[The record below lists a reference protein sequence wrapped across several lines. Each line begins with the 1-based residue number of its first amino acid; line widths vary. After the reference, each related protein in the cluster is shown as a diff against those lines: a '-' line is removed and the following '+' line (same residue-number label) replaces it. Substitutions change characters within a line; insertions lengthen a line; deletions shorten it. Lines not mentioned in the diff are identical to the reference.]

1 MDPIEEH
8 MAVLS
13 SPFSKVVL
21 ARTPPWSK
29 RAGMTFR
36 RYHRPDSG
44 YQNLAQAQFG
54 EAASQFYGRRG
65 FVGGLPAVAA
75 GVQGTIAGRSVGG
88 GRSQQIAREQ
98 SHASVGAR
106 MSALRARGQS
116 KVGGGGGIA
125 PF

>member
-1 MDPIEEH
+1 
-8 MAVLS
+8 
-13 SPFSKVVL
+13 
-21 ARTPPWSK
+21 
-29 RAGMTFR
+29 MTFK

-75 GVQGTIAGRSVGG
+75 GVQGTISGRSVGG
-88 GRSQQIAREQ
+88 GGSAMRAREQ

-106 MSALRARGQS
+106 MAALRSRGQS
-116 KVGGGGGIA
+116 KVGGGGGGGIS

>member
-1 MDPIEEH
+1 MTKLKSPFDSV
-8 MAVLS
+8 VLS
-13 SPFSKVVL
+13 
-21 ARTPPWSK
+21 RTPPWSK
-29 RAGMTFR
+29 RAGMVFK

-75 GVQGTIAGRSVGG
+75 GVQGTISGRSVGG
-88 GRSQQIAREQ
+88 GQSQRLAREQ

-116 KVGGGGGIA
+116 KVGGGGSIA